1 MTGVVI
7 QPFYLEEASG
17 KENLNVLNV
26 WFDTK
31 ANAEEKER
39 LTSMLRQLTV
49 SVTNSTDAELIQ
61 LFNCAEDQQNRF
73 CYHFLNT
80 NRSCF
85 IYNYNRPADFGKFLL
100 AQSESIYGRS
110 KKIIFWR
117 SVTFSSFNTSHFA
130 FSFLHSPPL
139 FSHFSAPLLR
149 YSTRIQWFVPFPSSF
164 FPPSP
169 FLFPFPCPFPDVFL
183 GSRTIALLSPLP
195 LFFPPSLGFSFL
207 VFSVSLSLP

>member
-139 FSHFSAPLLR
+139 FSHFSA
-149 YSTRIQWFVPFPSSF
+149 IQQESNGLFLFPFPSSF

-169 FLFPFPCPFPDVFL
+169 FLSPSPFPYPFPDVFL
-183 GSRTIALLSPLP
+183 GSRTIVFLSPLP
-195 LFFPPSLGFSFL
+195 LFFSPSLGFSFL
-207 VFSVSLSLP
+207 VFFLSLSLS

>member
-1 MTGVVI
+1 
-7 QPFYLEEASG
+7 
-17 KENLNVLNV
+17 
-26 WFDTK
+26 
-31 ANAEEKER
+31 
-39 LTSMLRQLTV
+39 MLRQLTV
-49 SVTNSTDAELIQ
+49 SVTNYTDAELIQ

-139 FSHFSAPLLR
+139 FSHFSAIQQESNGLFLFPLPFFLLLLF
-149 YSTRIQWFVPFPSSF
+149 SSLFLVPSPMFSWAPGQSPFFLLSLSSSLLLLVSPSWFF
-164 FPPSP
+164 PSP
-169 FLFPFPCPFPDVFL
+169 FRSLEQQSCIPHPFSSPFL
-183 GSRTIALLSPLP
+183 T
-195 LFFPPSLGFSFL
+195 PSIYF
-207 VFSVSLSLP
+207 